1 MRDPWKRPE
10 NQNLMGKDC
19 RATATIPVGSGQLP
33 CTIAKRRAK
42 WPSLVHRLTW
52 FGILAAG
59 VGCQSRQPLP
69 QAAAKTQTV
78 SPPTCT
84 ASQATP
90 DGTCCPT
97 GQFWL
102 AGSLSCSSVGPP
114 ECATGVWSSPQ
125 ACWPPWCQVGG
136 SATCGSDGV
145 GCGFSGD
152 VCTPDQVG
160 SGLACPA
167 GALRSGARLC
177 VAAGSFAGSGIDPSA
192 VGEGALA
199 ALPADV
205 SSTLGADLQVH
216 PVPAIDQAF
225 LCGSG
230 GGEPY
235 FCTSGEQAAP
245 NSPSTSP
252 AAPDLGCRSRN
263 KELFCQWRTRVRRWQ
278 KSDAVTPSCAQS
290 GGSRARRLLA
300 CFVGR
305 EHAPGASRRSDLV
318 WQFSPVR
325 PELVSALKSN
335 PDEICSASAACFVGH
350 GLASAASRRS
360 SFVREFIESRRQLVE
375 AVGPSAVSAAASGWA
390 TPSRAYR

>member
-1 MRDPWKRPE
+1 MQLALDSCWGRTHSWPARRSEGKSGGQIRDAVVGDHGLRFSAADLRSPSEGTGVEQMRDPWKRPE

-263 KELFCQWRTRVRRWQ
+263 KELFCQWRTRVSMATQ
-278 KSDAVTPSCAQS
+278 IGP
-290 GGSRARRLLA
+290 
-300 CFVGR
+300 
-305 EHAPGASRRSDLV
+305 
-318 WQFSPVR
+318 QF
-325 PELVSALKSN
+325 
-335 PDEICSASAACFVGH
+335 GH
-350 GLASAASRRS
+350 KLG
-360 SFVREFIESRRQLVE
+360 
-375 AVGPSAVSAAASGWA
+375 
-390 TPSRAYR
+390 TT